1 VKPDRIGRDCP
12 DRRHQP
18 ECDRQVVVAAFL
30 GKVGG
35 REVDGDAPSRQREPR
50 RNQGRAHAL
59 AGFRHRLVGQTDHVE
74 RRHAGRNL
82 HLHVHCTRLDT
93 FERYCRNALDHCD
106 ARPGKYY
113 LDAHGHGKNI

>member
-1 VKPDRIGRDCP
+1 
-12 DRRHQP
+12 
-18 ECDRQVVVAAFL
+18 VAAFL

-59 AGFRHRLVGQTDHVE
+59 AGFRHRLVGQ
-74 RRHAGRNL
+74 
-82 HLHVHCTRLDT
+82 HVHCTRLDT